1 MNKEITKREL
11 DIVYFISFCIEQY
24 KVRISA
30 SGAEVMD
37 LFDKYGVTE
46 YLADNFVVL
55 HTESH
60 QWLMEEIDEFIN
72 QRKKENKE

>member
-1 MNKEITKREL
+1 MTKKEL

-24 KVRISA
+24 KVHISA
-30 SGAEVMD
+30 SGTEVMD

-46 YLADNFVVL
+46 YLFENFEVL

-60 QWLMEEIDEFIN
+60 QWLVEEIDDFIR
-72 QRKKENKE
+72 QRRKENEQ

>member
-1 MNKEITKREL
+1 MTKKEL

-24 KVRISA
+24 KVHISA

-46 YLADNFVVL
+46 FLFHNFEVL

-60 QWLMEEIDEFIN
+60 QWLVEEIDEFISL
-72 QRKKENKE
+72 RRKENEQ

>member
-37 LFDKYGVTE
+37 LFDKYGVTQ

-55 HTESH
+55 HTESR

-72 QRKKENKE
+72 QRKKKNKE

>member
-30 SGAEVMD
+30 SGAEVME
-37 LFDKYGVTE
+37 LFDKYGVTQ
-46 YLADNFVVL
+46 YLSDNFVVL

>member
-37 LFDKYGVTE
+37 LFDKYGVTQ
-46 YLADNFVVL
+46 YLSDNFVVL

>member
-1 MNKEITKREL
+1 MNKEITKKEL

-24 KVRISA
+24 KVHISA
-30 SGAEVMD
+30 SGAEVMG

-46 YLADNFVVL
+46 YLFENFEVL

-60 QWLMEEIDEFIN
+60 QWLVEEIDEFIR
-72 QRKKENKE
+72 QRRKENEQ

>member
-1 MNKEITKREL
+1 MNKEITNREL

-24 KVRISA
+24 KVRIFA

-46 YLADNFVVL
+46 YLAENFVVL

-60 QWLMEEIDEFIN
+60 KWLMEEIDEFIN

>member
-1 MNKEITKREL
+1 MNKEITKKEL

-24 KVRISA
+24 KVHISA

-46 YLADNFVVL
+46 YLFENFEVP

-60 QWLMEEIDEFIN
+60 QWLIEEIDEFIR
-72 QRKKENKE
+72 QRRKENEQ

>member
-24 KVRISA
+24 KVHISA

-37 LFDKYGVTE
+37 LFDKYGVTQ
-46 YLADNFVVL
+46 YLSDNFVVL

>member
-1 MNKEITKREL
+1 MNKEITKKEL

-24 KVRISA
+24 KVHISA

-46 YLADNFVVL
+46 YLFENFEVL
-55 HTESH
+55 HTASH
-60 QWLMEEIDEFIN
+60 QWLVEEIDEFIR
-72 QRKKENKE
+72 QRRKENEQ